1 MTDGEFLTQTIIE
14 RMDLIFRRNN
24 KEPTGEETAE
34 RQERDAQFRRIL
46 DSLPE
51 EERELLK
58 GMQSEAFRLSARD
71 SEFYYRE
78 GLKDGFSLYRF
89 VAGG

>member
-1 MTDGEFLTQTIIE
+1 MTDREFLTQAIIE
-14 RMDLIFRRNN
+14 RMDFVFQRDR
-24 KEPTGEETAE
+24 KESLQEEKAARLETE
-34 RQERDAQFRRIL
+34 KQFRRIL

-78 GLKDGFSLYRF
+78 GLKDGFSLYPF

>member
-24 KEPTGEETAE
+24 KEPTEEEKAE

-51 EERELLK
+51 DDRELLK
-58 GMQSEAFRLSARD
+58 GMQTEAFRRVAR
-71 SEFYYRE
+71 ENELYYRE
-78 GLKDGFSLYRF
+78 GLKDGFTVCRF
-89 VAGG
+89 VNGG

>member
-24 KEPTGEETAE
+24 KEPTGEEKAR
-34 RQERDAQFRRIL
+34 RQEQNAQFRRIL

-51 EERELLK
+51 DDRELLK
-58 GMQSEAFRLSARD
+58 GMQTEAFRRVSPRKRALLPRGA
-71 SEFYYRE
+71 
-78 GLKDGFSLYRF
+78 
-89 VAGG
+89 